1 MLVAG
6 GWLEKIA
13 GAGSLLLLACG
24 GWLRTVLLVHVGR
37 LLGKGTKRRHRWLVV
52 GWGGAAGTGYRNTI
66 RRGDTV
72 AHGWLVEKVA
82 AEWLVVGAGTRWLEL
97 DDTVPAG

>member
-13 GAGSLLLLACG
+13 GAGSLLLLASG

-37 LLGKGTKRRHRWLVV
+37 LLGKGGQKGDTAMLGGWWLVGEELLV
-52 GWGGAAGTGYRNTI
+52 R
-66 RRGDTV
+66 DTEILYEEEILLLMV
-72 AHGWLVEKVA
+72 SISTLM
-82 AEWLVVGAGTRWLEL
+82 
-97 DDTVPAG
+97 

>member
-13 GAGSLLLLACG
+13 GAGSLLLLASG

-37 LLGKGTKRRHRWLVV
+37 LLGKGGQK
-52 GWGGAAGTGYRNTI
+52 
-66 RRGDTV
+66 GDTG
-72 AHGWLVEKVA
+72 GWWLAGEELLV
-82 AEWLVVGAGTRWLEL
+82 R
-97 DDTVPAG
+97 DTEILYEEEILLLMGGL